1 MERQEKAEL
10 FFGVSLRRRIL
21 GKYFRMLHILK
32 VLPSLMSYGQN
43 YRFIMH

>member
-10 FFGVSLRRRIL
+10 FFECSLRRRIL
-21 GKYFRMLHILK
+21 VQYFHTLHILK

-43 YRFIMH
+43 HRFIMP